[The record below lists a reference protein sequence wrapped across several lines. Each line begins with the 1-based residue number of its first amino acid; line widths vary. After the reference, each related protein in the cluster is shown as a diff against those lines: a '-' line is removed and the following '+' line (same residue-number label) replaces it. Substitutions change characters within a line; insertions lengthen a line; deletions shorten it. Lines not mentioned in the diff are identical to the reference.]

1 MKNYNNSNDSNY
13 NGNKRVVPEL
23 SPLEIKV
30 NGPRREDFEDA
41 FRKFKAKVQ
50 KEKILSE
57 YKDRQSYEKPSEK
70 SRRKRRESVERRLS
84 TESRQRQMLT
94 GEWDKKQKLKQN
106 KKKSKNDERPY
117 ENDMDNS
124 SFNTSDRLL
133 Y

>member
-1 MKNYNNSNDSNY
+1 MKNYNN
-13 NGNKRVVPEL
+13 NGNNNRRVATEL
-23 SPLEIKV
+23 SPLQIKV
-30 NGPRREDFEDA
+30 NGPRKEDFEDA

-70 SRRKRRESVERRLS
+70 RRRKRREALERRIS
-84 TESRQRQMLT
+84 TEIRQRQILT

-106 KKKSKNDERPY
+106 KKKSRSEERSRNRNH
-117 ENDMDNS
+117 ENDMENS
-124 SFNTSDRLL
+124 SFNSNEDLL

>member
-1 MKNYNNSNDSNY
+1 MKNYNNNDN
-13 NGNKRVVPEL
+13 NNKRVAVEL
-23 SPLEIKV
+23 SPLQVKV
-30 NGPRREDFEDA
+30 GPRREDFEDA

-70 SRRKRRESVERRLS
+70 RRRKRREALERRIS
-84 TESRQRQMLT
+84 TEIRQRQILT

-106 KKKSKNDERPY
+106 KKKARSDERSR
-117 ENDMDNS
+117 ENDMENS
-124 SFNTSDRLL
+124 SFNLNEDLL